1 MDLVFFPFYC
11 VLCALFYFNRL
22 KVLVVDEGGN
32 EPEEEMAGGADEDAQ
47 YEDIDP
53 KDISR

>member
-11 VLCALFYFNRL
+11 VLCALFYFNQL

-32 EPEEEMAGGADEDAQ
+32 EPEEEMAGGAGADAQ